1 MGVRNPVSPPPPTE
15 RPLTGGNVES
25 TEHSKQS
32 PVTGTLHCVCSLCGV
47 CVCTWMGVHAYVCVC
62 LPVYHA
68 CLNSSNLFIL
78 YWILLGV
85 LDTKPTVSELIVQV
99 GKHVFH
105 KWKEFADHLH
115 VEHSLTD
122 AIHREELGNC
132 ESAFRSLCSKWLKE
146 DSNPLTG
153 DRPRTW
159 RTVLDAVRKSREI
172 GAAED
177 IERSLMLGSSP
188 PPNT

>member
-1 MGVRNPVSPPPPTE
+1 M
-15 RPLTGGNVES
+15 
-25 TEHSKQS
+25 
-32 PVTGTLHCVCSLCGV
+32 
-47 CVCTWMGVHAYVCVC
+47 
-62 LPVYHA
+62 
-68 CLNSSNLFIL
+68 
-78 YWILLGV
+78 

-99 GKHVFH
+99 GRCVFH

-122 AIHREELGNC
+122 SIHKEELGNC

-146 DSNPLTG
+146 GNNPLTG

-177 IERSLMLGSSP
+177 VERSLTLSSP
-188 PPNT
+188 PPSDT